1 MSRIAL
7 LLLAL
12 LVVGGCSGSDATAP
26 GSRGLHPNVGA
37 TTDRSPSSERHV
49 VEIAYEKWITTYPAM
64 AGNTSYGP
72 GTFTGTILSR
82 VPSADGVIIHLEAE
96 YVITDPQK
104 RGHSF
109 TALIE
114 GDESLAT
121 QSALLTGVVTDGWMK
136 GAPVTVNFRI
146 IAPCD
151 VIGRTGT
158 CFRGTIRVQRQKRHE
173 SEGTRRIE

>member
-7 LLLAL
+7 AFLAL
-12 LVVGGCSGSDATAP
+12 AVAGGCSANDATAP
-26 GSRGLHPNVGA
+26 SSRGMYPNVGA
-37 TTDRSPSSERHV
+37 SADRSSSSDRHV
-49 VEIAYEKWITTYPAM
+49 VEVAYEKWITTYPSM

-72 GTFTGTILSR
+72 GTFSGTILSR
-82 VPSADGVIIHLEAE
+82 VVSADGVIIHLVAE
-96 YVITDPQK
+96 YVVTDPQK

-109 TALIE
+109 AALIE

-121 QSALLTGVVTDGWMK
+121 QSALLTGVVTGGWMK
-136 GAPVTVNFRI
+136 GAPVEVQFQI

-158 CFRGTIRVQRQKRHE
+158 CFRGTIRVQRQKHHE
-173 SEGTRRIE
+173 SD